1 MKRKTKF
8 VAIML
13 IFALVMSSFN
23 GFSVSAETI
32 PASGS
37 SVKSSAS
44 YASRIVKIYV
54 DGKAYVKG
62 DIIEASSLNSEE
74 NPDVNITSVVL
85 DDGTVLESTGSSS
98 FGEINI
104 KYQMLSYSKNGG
116 MVTAVYQMCIY
127 DHDSVTSCVQFL
139 KVKLTR
145 KSNADDEEEIKI
157 NDNKINNQLDEEN
170 DYVKINYFAVLSHG
184 GSYNIEFTELH
195 NLSLLIKGKNNAKKA
210 KFKSLNKKLF
220 IIKNNRKL
228 VWKENVCGSGYL
240 QVSIDGK
247 IVAKILAVLYPGCN
261 GGPGIKIVKMRKI
274 AKRKMEA
281 KVKIVKD
288 VSNVKVIKFNPWVYV
303 SNRDKRDKN
312 KTVDIVGLKKNSK
325 EYKKLIHPPKKVF
338 SKKFSK
344 KQFKFKLAKNSN
356 VTIGFYANFPY
367 DSLKEDGVVNKFR
380 VKNSSL
386 KKMKLN
392 KWYSS
397 KKLKKMGI
405 NV

>member
-8 VAIML
+8 MAIML

-32 PASGS
+32 PALGS
-37 SVKSSAS
+37 SMESSAS

-54 DGKAYVKG
+54 EGKEHVKG
-62 DIIEASSLNSEE
+62 DTIEASSFNSEE
-74 NPDVNITSVVL
+74 KPNVNITSVVL
-85 DDGTVLESTGSSS
+85 DDGTVLKAPYP
-98 FGEINI
+98 FVFN
-104 KYQMLSYSKNGG
+104 YQMLSSSKSGG
-116 MVTAVYQMCIY
+116 MITFIY
-127 DHDSVTSCVQFL
+127 EMGIYENRSYVSL
-139 KVKLTR
+139 LNVKIIQ
-145 KSNADDEEEIKI
+145 KIDEEEIKT
-157 NDNKINNQLDEEN
+157 NDNKTNNQLDEEN
-170 DYVKINYFAVLSHG
+170 DYVKTNYFAVLSHQT
-184 GSYNIEFTELH
+184 YNIDWLEL
-195 NLSLLIKGKNNAKKA
+195 NDLSLLIKGKNNAKKA

-220 IIKNNRKL
+220 TIKNNRKL
-228 VWKENVCGSGYL
+228 VWKKNVCGSGYL

-247 IVAKILAVLYPGCN
+247 VVAKILAVLYPGCN
-261 GGPGIKIVKMRKI
+261 GGPGIKIIKMRKT

-281 KVKIVKD
+281 KVRIVKD
-288 VSNVKVIKFNPWVYV
+288 VSNVKITKFNPWVYV
-303 SNRDKRDKN
+303 SDREKRDKN

-325 EYKKLIHPPKKVF
+325 KYKKLIHPPKKVF
-338 SKKFSK
+338 SKKFLN

-356 VTIGFYANFPY
+356 VTIGFYANFPCN
-367 DSLKEDGVVNKFR
+367 SLKEDVVVNKFH

>member
-85 DDGTVLESTGSSS
+85 NDGTILESTGSGL

-116 MVTAVYQMCIY
+116 MVTSVYQMCIY
-127 DHDSVTSCVQFL
+127 DHDSYTSCVQFL

-157 NDNKINNQLDEEN
+157 NDNKINNQLDEVN
-170 DYVKINYFAVLSHG
+170 DYVKTNYFAVLSHQTH
-184 GSYNIEFTELH
+184 NIDWLEL
-195 NLSLLIKGKNNAKKA
+195 NDLSLLIKGKNNAKKA

-220 IIKNNRKL
+220 TIKNNRKL
-228 VWKENVCGSGYL
+228 VWKENVCGNGYL

-247 IVAKILAVLYPGCN
+247 IVANILAVLYPGCN
-261 GGPGIKIVKMRKI
+261 GGPGIKIVKM
-274 AKRKMEA
+274 RKMEA

-303 SNRDKRDKN
+303 SNRDKN

-325 EYKKLIHPPKKVF
+325 EYKKLIHPLKKVF
-338 SKKFSK
+338 SKKFPK

-356 VTIGFYANFPY
+356 ISIGFYANFPGI
-367 DSLKEDGVVNKFR
+367 SLKEDGVVNKFR
-380 VKNSSL
+380 VKNSSF

>member
-85 DDGTVLESTGSSS
+85 NDGTILESTGSGL

-116 MVTAVYQMCIY
+116 MVTSVYQMCIY
-127 DHDSVTSCVQFL
+127 DHDSYTSCVQFL
-139 KVKLTR
+139 KVKLIR

-157 NDNKINNQLDEEN
+157 NDNKINNQLDEKN
-170 DYVKINYFAVLSHG
+170 DYVKINYFAVLSHQT
-184 GSYNIEFTELH
+184 YNIGLELYD
-195 NLSLLIKGKNNAKKA
+195 LSLLINDKNNAKKA

-220 IIKNNRKL
+220 TIKNNRKL
-228 VWKENVCGSGYL
+228 VWKKNVCGTGYL

-247 IVAKILAVLYPGCN
+247 VVANILAVLYPGCN
-261 GGPGIKIVKMRKI
+261 GGPGIKIIKMRKI
-274 AKRKMEA
+274 AKRKMEV
-281 KVKIVKD
+281 KVKVVKD
-288 VSNVKVIKFNPWVYV
+288 VSNVKTVKFNPWVYV
-303 SNRDKRDKN
+303 SDRNKRDKN
-312 KTVDIVGLKKNSK
+312 KTVDVVGLKKNSK
-325 EYKKLIHPPKKVF
+325 KYKKLIHPPKKVF

-356 VTIGFYANFPY
+356 VTIGFYANFPW
-367 DSLKEDGVVNKFR
+367 DSLKEDVIVNKFHIN
-380 VKNSSL
+380 NSSF